1 MWWNTLFLN
10 EHVFVCCIQYVCA
23 LCFADSS
30 CAGPWW
36 PLSCQGPH
44 THTHTGVAGCWGVG
58 SGALGGSR
66 GFSQWVSVSCLQQ
79 FVLREQYG
87 EREMSSLIH
96 QPTAASAPLGPVCP
110 HSKTSLNIPA
120 CAGCDLLTGTQCV
133 EVVGPV
139 SSTWMPLP
147 RASISTII
155 LSACGKHC

>member
-1 MWWNTLFLN
+1 MEHTLWMNMRLCV
-10 EHVFVCCIQYVCA
+10 HTVCVCA
-23 LCFADSS
+23 LLCWLIMCWSLVASL
-30 CAGPWW
+30 
-36 PLSCQGPH
+36 LSGTTH

-66 GFSQWVSVSCLQQ
+66 GLSQWVSVSCQQQ

-96 QPTAASAPLGPVCP
+96 QPAAASAPLGPVCP
-110 HSKTSLNIPA
+110 HSKTTLSIPA

-155 LSACGKHC
+155 FSACGKHC